1 MSHAIASK
9 GRIDVS
15 IFKPDILAGRV
26 AFVTGGASGIGR
38 AIVKRLM
45 EHGADAVI
53 ASRNLEKLERAA
65 SELSAETGRR
75 CLHVQADVREPAQ
88 VEAAIDVAVGQF
100 GRLDILVNNAAG
112 NFLSPAAALSYKGF
126 ATVHAIDTL
135 GTFNVSKA
143 AFSKW
148 MGRHGGS
155 VINISATLQYTGTPL
170 QVHAG
175 SAKAAIDA
183 MTRHLA
189 VEWGPA
195 KIRVNGIAP
204 GPIDDTEGMKRLAPG
219 EMKDKLTR
227 QIPLGRFGRA
237 DEIADM
243 ALFLASDAASYITGA
258 VFVVDGGAWL
268 SGMRLEMG

>member
-1 MSHAIASK
+1 MSTNFQSFF
-9 GRIDVS
+9 R
-15 IFKPDILAGRV
+15 PDLLAGKV
-26 AFVTGGASGIGR
+26 AFVTGGGSGIGK
-38 AIVKRLM
+38 AIVQRFL

-53 ASRNLEKLERAA
+53 ASRNKERLEAA
-65 SELSAETGRR
+65 AAELSAATGRR
-75 CLHVQADVREPAQ
+75 CLAVQADVREPAEI
-88 VEAAIDVAVGQF
+88 EAAFDQALQAF
-100 GRLDILVNNAAG
+100 GRVDVLVNNAAG
-112 NFLSPAAALSYKGF
+112 NFLAPAAALSYKGF

-143 AFSKW
+143 AFAKW
-148 MGRHGGS
+148 MKSHGG
-155 VINISATLQYTGTPL
+155 VIINISATLQYTGTPF

-195 KIRVNGIAP
+195 RIRVNAIAP

-219 EMKDKLTR
+219 DMKAKFEK
-227 QIPLGRFGRA
+227 QIPLGRFGHA
-237 DEIADM
+237 DEIAQM
-243 ALFLASDAASYITGA
+243 ALFLASDAASYATGA

-268 SGMRLEMG
+268 TGTRLEM